1 MRLVRS
7 ASEDEVIAAFLRA
20 EIDSDRF
27 GQGILAALEA
37 DHRPRSIVDSAILR
51 DPEES
56 MYRRSLLGRV
66 RGWGRGEGMFQGFPA
81 EIEWNLAA
89 VTPKELA
96 QVRYIAWDWWLDRS
110 AGTRLATEYARR
122 IRAGDFPGDPDSGLR
137 YHEAVARRL
146 REGPPLPLLIVVSE
160 RSRPDFLVL
169 VEGHVRL
176 TAFFLYPE
184 MLPEEMEL
192 YLGTA
197 IGLDRW
203 GLY

>member
-27 GQGILAALEA
+27 GQSILTALEA
-37 DHRPRSIVDSAILR
+37 DHRPRAIVDSANLH
-51 DPEES
+51 DPQENT
-56 MYRRSLLGRV
+56 YRRSLLGRV

-81 EIEWNLAA
+81 EVEWNLAA

-96 QVRYIAWDWWLDRS
+96 KVRYIAWDWWLDRS

-137 YHEAVARRL
+137 YHEPVARRL
-146 REGPPLPLLIVVSE
+146 REGPPLPLLIVVRE

-176 TAFFLYPE
+176 TAFFLFPE
-184 MLPEEMEL
+184 MLPEELEL

-197 IGLDRW
+197 IGLDGW